1 MAKLSAYFLLNAGGI
16 DIPAFPVS
24 PPANIFLAHFPPIS
38 LPLFLNSLLA
48 YHFPIFMLSQLLF
61 AVVAA
66 AAIGYFTVQMRRVAA
81 NIRLGRPHG
90 RTDNPKERIRKTLL
104 VAFGQ
109 QKMFKNWIP
118 AVLHLVIYVSFL
130 VINIELLEIVID
142 GLFGTHRFL
151 GHLLG
156 PVYDGLTAFNETL
169 GVLVVFSAIALL
181 YRRNVLK
188 IKRFEG
194 VEMQESRG
202 LVAKRGWSYIDANL
216 ILVTEIVLMKALFI
230 MNTADLA
237 LHGAELPGTFPIS
250 SLFVDMMPTDEATL
264 HLLERT
270 GWWIHII
277 GIFAF
282 LNYLPYSKHFHII
295 MAFPNVYFSRL
306 EQPGQFANLEQITH
320 EVKAAMDYSYQV
332 PEMENTPHRFGVKDI
347 PDLSQVSLFNAYACT
362 ECGRCTAQC
371 PANQTGKKLS
381 PRKVIMDVRDR
392 MEEIQKFGLSV
403 NENGVV
409 VAGESK
415 VPGAEEAASHT
426 LLNHYISEE
435 ELRACTTCNACV
447 EACPVNIDHVSI
459 ITGLRQHL
467 FLEDTSMPEA
477 WGIMANNIETA
488 GNPWGMPS
496 AARFDWANEG

>member
-1 MAKLSAYFLLNAGGI
+1 
-16 DIPAFPVS
+16 
-24 PPANIFLAHFPPIS
+24 
-38 LPLFLNSLLA
+38 
-48 YHFPIFMLSQLLF
+48 MLSQLLF
-61 AVVAA
+61 AVIAA
-66 AAIGYFTVQMRRVAA
+66 AAFGYFTVQMRRVAA

-90 RTDNPKERIRKTLL
+90 RTDNPNERIRRTLL

-118 AVLHLVIYVSFL
+118 AVLHLVVYVSFL
-130 VINIELLEIVID
+130 VINIELIEIVVD

-151 GHLLG
+151 GHLIG
-156 PVYDGLTAFNETL
+156 PVYDVLTVMNESLGL
-169 GVLVVFSAIALL
+169 LVIVAVIALL
-181 YRRNVLK
+181 YRRNVMK

-194 VEMQESRG
+194 VEMRESHG
-202 LVAKRGWSYIDANL
+202 LVAKRGWSYIDANI
-216 ILVTEIVLMKALFI
+216 ILVTEIVLMGALFL
-230 MNTADLA
+230 MNAADVAAHMLTY
-237 LHGAELPGTFPIS
+237 EPLPGTYPFS
-250 SLFVDMMPTDEATL
+250 SVFATMLPQNAETL
-264 HLLERT
+264 HLLERI
-270 GWWIHII
+270 GWWGHIL

-295 MAFPNVYFSRL
+295 MAFPSVYFSRL

-320 EVKAAMDYSYQV
+320 EVKAMMDSSYQV
-332 PEMENTPHRFGVKDI
+332 PEMENTPNRFGAKDV
-347 PDLSQVSLFNAYACT
+347 PDLSRASLINAYACT

-403 NENGVV
+403 NDAGVV

-426 LLNHYISEE
+426 LLNHYITEE
-435 ELRACTTCNACV
+435 ELHACTTCNACV

-467 FLEDTSMPEA
+467 FLEDTSMPDA

-496 AARFDWANEG
+496 AARFDWASEG